1 MRKLVLVMQTT
12 LNGRLDDPE
21 AWLPGIPDDLYADGE
36 RIFGTRFDSV
46 LVGRVTAEEMAAY
59 WPGAETED
67 APIGGLPD
75 APPASIEAAAIN
87 RRMARKMNAYTKY
100 VPTRDATRTIDWRNV
115 EMVPIRSDDDLARFV
130 TELKAGAGRDVHLAG
145 GAQLAQAAA
154 RLALIDEYTFNVH
167 PVVSAGKT
175 WFDQIGEK
183 RELELVDV
191 TTYSG
196 GVVAV
201 TYRPKASGTTKSNR

>member
-1 MRKLVLVMQTT
+1 MRKLVLAMQTT

-36 RIFGTRFDSV
+36 RVFETRFDSV

-75 APPASIEAAAIN
+75 APPASSEAAAIN
-87 RRMARKMNAYTKY
+87 RRMARKMNEYRKY
-100 VPTRDATRTIDWRNV
+100 VPTRDATRAIDWRNV
-115 EMVPIRSDDDLARFV
+115 EMVPIRSDDDLVRFV
-130 TELKAGAGRDVHLAG
+130 ADLKAGAGRDVHLAG
-145 GAQLAQAAA
+145 GAQLAQTAA
-154 RLALIDEYTFNVH
+154 RLGLIDEYQLNLH
-167 PVVSAGKT
+167 PVVSAGRT

-183 RELELVDV
+183 RELELVDA

-201 TYRPKASGTTKSNR
+201 RYRPKAS